1 MLSNVKNTVRNTL
14 RNTFKNIVKNT
25 LLVTLVTINVFY
37 VGCDNKEEQ
46 TTLFDST
53 FTNSADSPDQIFR
66 HFEVFFYDS
75 SSKKARLTAKSA
87 KMFFKSKRT
96 LVDTNVYCE
105 FYDTKTNKISTI
117 LQSDSAIIEDDTKN
131 MYAYGNVKVSS
142 DSSKTKLTSQEL
154 KWDNQK
160 QILISNK
167 YVKIDSPYE
176 IIEGYGFESNLNLT
190 NYKIYRVSGQI
201 IK

>member
-1 MLSNVKNTVRNTL
+1 MKLN
-14 RNTFKNIVKNT
+14 FKNFNNSIIIII
-25 LLVTLVTINVFY
+25 VTLNLFIQ
-37 VGCDNKEEQ
+37 GCDNPKQ
-46 TTLFDST
+46 NANLFDST
-53 FTNSADSPDQIFR
+53 FTNSADSPDQIFK

-75 SSKKARLTAKSA
+75 SSKKARLTANSA
-87 KMFFKSKRT
+87 KMFFKLKKT
-96 LVDTNVYCE
+96 VVDTNVYCE
-105 FYDTKTNKISTI
+105 FYDIKTNKISTI

-190 NYKIYRVSGQI
+190 NYKIFRVSGQI

>member
-1 MLSNVKNTVRNTL
+1 M
-14 RNTFKNIVKNT
+14 FKVIIKYF
-25 LLVTLVTINVFY
+25 LIIILVFINLFY
-37 VGCDNKEEQ
+37 SGCENKDSKE
-46 TTLFDST
+46 TLFDST

-75 SSKKARLTAKSA
+75 SSKKARLTANSA
-87 KMFFKSKRT
+87 KMYFKSKRT

-105 FYDTKTNKISTI
+105 FYDIKTNKISTV
-117 LQSDSAIIEDDTKN
+117 LQSDSAIVEDDTKN

-190 NYKIYRVSGQI
+190 NYKIFRVSGQI
-201 IK
+201 LK